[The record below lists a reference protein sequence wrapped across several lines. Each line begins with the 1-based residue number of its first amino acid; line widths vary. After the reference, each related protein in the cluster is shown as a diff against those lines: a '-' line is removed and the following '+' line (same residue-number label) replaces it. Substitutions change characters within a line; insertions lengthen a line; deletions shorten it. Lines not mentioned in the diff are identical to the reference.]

1 MLTGER
7 PSVDNKQ
14 IQSTLRRE
22 DEGMITLEEKLQQFH
37 DLVHEKVE
45 KEIGREVSEKKI
57 QIQTFLEEEKAR
69 LQTALDREK
78 TASVRRI
85 DRQKSERISALKQE
99 EKRKYLRKNEIFIR
113 DLIQNVEQ
121 KARDYV
127 LGEEYVDFVIRLF
140 SKTLKE
146 AKMDV
151 QKEFVLYLCP
161 PRFDQIKEKIA
172 KNAMEEGYTSFEIK
186 EGEIRDIGGFI
197 LEIPQDNVRINK
209 TIAKKL
215 ESMRDPIGQYLSD
228 YVREGAE
235 WNG

>member
-1 MLTGER
+1 
-7 PSVDNKQ
+7 
-14 IQSTLRRE
+14 
-22 DEGMITLEEKLQQFH
+22 MITLEEKLQQFH

-69 LQTALDREK
+69 LQTALEREK
-78 TASVRRI
+78 TASMRRI
-85 DRQKSERISALKQE
+85 DRQKSERLSALKQE

-140 SKTLKE
+140 SKTLKN

-151 QKEFVLYLCP
+151 HKKFVLYLCP
-161 PRFDQIKEKIA
+161 PHFDQIKEKISN
-172 KNAMEEGYTSFEIK
+172 NAREEGYASFVIR

-209 TIAKKL
+209 TFAKKL
-215 ESMRDPIGQYLSD
+215 EAMRDPIGQYLSD